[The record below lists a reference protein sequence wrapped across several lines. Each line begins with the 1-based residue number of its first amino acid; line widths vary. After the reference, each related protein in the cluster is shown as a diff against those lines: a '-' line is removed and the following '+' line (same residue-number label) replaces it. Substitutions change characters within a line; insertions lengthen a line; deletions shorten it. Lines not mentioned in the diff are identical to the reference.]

1 MMFIAGVFLDQR
13 EQSMNAKASL
23 CSVCRLF
30 LIGGR
35 DRAWS
40 AGIPKSGA
48 WSSAPK
54 QCNQGKSRPWTWCC
68 VSRASYSSLVIS
80 GQNLKSQRPAPA
92 AADYRDNAF
101 TDGHRLIGFSV
112 RPCETKQPAKC
123 VGNPRCGTRR
133 RASQKDTIFGFC
145 ALFDAP
151 VATLLKWNL
160 KTGDRVHDKNHEKWV
175 VSLTISSLKRSSKY
189 MFAACWLVGS
199 WALPAF
205 CPVTGWQM
213 GKRWK
218 GCLAA
223 TWSTCLVNTIGRGF
237 SGYDILWLR

>member
-1 MMFIAGVFLDQR
+1 MMFIAGVFLHQR

-40 AGIPKSGA
+40 AGMPKSGTA

-123 VGNPRCGTRR
+123 VGKRFADDVALGIMGIQGVAPEDELPRRTL
-133 RASQKDTIFGFC
+133 FGFWHY
-145 ALFDAP
+145 
-151 VATLLKWNL
+151 WNE
-160 KTGDRVHDKNHEKWV
+160 T
-175 VSLTISSLKRSSKY
+175 
-189 MFAACWLVGS
+189 
-199 WALPAF
+199 
-205 CPVTGWQM
+205 
-213 GKRWK
+213 
-218 GCLAA
+218 
-223 TWSTCLVNTIGRGF
+223 
-237 SGYDILWLR
+237 